1 MGRSATSERNKHNA
15 VIARAK
21 REWQCIADALPQM
34 VCLLD
39 RNGHIV
45 RANLVVERWLSS
57 PVRRVLGLGLHELL
71 HRDCRSDAC
80 ALRTALDGAW
90 NELSGTAAGATSAG
104 RIAASE
110 FELTDAIL
118 DKSVKVELK
127 LMPSSLDDPS
137 GGESNYAIF
146 IASDVTQLRNA
157 QEGQRLLNQELEM
170 RVHERTQELSTA
182 VRGLR
187 AEVTRRE
194 LAENSLRDSRN
205 ELSLLSEQLMKAQ
218 ELERKRIAQDLHD
231 AVGQSLSAIKYSLE
245 RALQMLA
252 TPKLGNPLQVL
263 NKTVL
268 YVQNTIE
275 EVRTI
280 SENLRPALLDDLGA
294 VSAIRWLCR
303 EWGEVFANIE
313 VEINLH
319 VTDADI
325 QEPLGT
331 TLFRTVQESLNNVAL
346 HSNATRVTVS
356 VGRENSVLRA
366 DIADNGMGFEADGAA
381 LRRGHGLRGMR
392 ERAASSGGNFSLTS
406 YPGGGT
412 QLTVLWPIA
421 PERTAGDL
429 LLCAS

>member
-1 MGRSATSERNKHNA
+1 MSRSETSTRHNA
-15 VIARAK
+15 AIARAK

-39 RNGHIV
+39 RNGRVV

-57 PVRRVLGLGLHELL
+57 PVRDVLGVDLHELL
-71 HRDCRSDAC
+71 HRHCQTSPC
-80 ALRTALDGAW
+80 ALRTALGGAW
-90 NELSGTAAGATSAG
+90 DELVRAGS
-104 RIAASE
+104 SE
-110 FELTDAIL
+110 FELTDELLGKA
-118 DKSVKVELK
+118 VKVEMK
-127 LMPSSLDDPS
+127 LMPGLADDPAA
-137 GGESNYAIF
+137 GRDPAAGHNYAIF

-157 QEGQRLLNQELEM
+157 QEGQRLLNLELEM
-170 RVHERTQELSTA
+170 RVHARTQELSTA

-194 LAENSLRDSRN
+194 GAENSLRNSRN

-218 ELERKRIAQDLHD
+218 EVERKRIAQDLHD

-252 TPKLGNPLQVL
+252 TPKLGNPLLVL
-263 NKTVL
+263 NKTVEH
-268 YVQNTIE
+268 VQNTID

-280 SENLRPALLDDLGA
+280 SENLRPALLDGLGA

-303 EWGEVFANIE
+303 EWGEVFTGIE

-331 TLFRTVQESLNNVAL
+331 TLFRTVQEALNNVAL
-346 HSNATRVTVS
+346 HSKATRVAVS
-356 VGRENSVLRA
+356 ICRESSILRA
-366 DIADNGMGFEADGAA
+366 DIADNGTGFDPDGDL

-392 ERAASSGGNFSLTS
+392 ERAATSGGEFSLTS

-421 PERTAGDL
+421 PESTAGEV

>member
-1 MGRSATSERNKHNA
+1 MGRSEASERNMHNA
-15 VIARAK
+15 AIARAK
-21 REWQCIADALPQM
+21 REWQCIADVLPQM

-45 RANLVVERWLSS
+45 RANLVVERWLTS
-57 PVRRVLGLGLHELL
+57 PVRGVLGLGLHELL
-71 HRDCRSDAC
+71 HRDCRSDTC
-80 ALRTALDGAW
+80 ALRTALKVAW
-90 NELSGTAAGATSAG
+90 NELSRT
-104 RIAASE
+104 AASE
-110 FELTDAIL
+110 FELTDELL
-118 DKSVKVELK
+118 DKTVKVELK

-137 GGESNYAIF
+137 AGQTNYAVF
-146 IASDVTQLRNA
+146 MASDITLLRSA
-157 QEGQRLLNQELEM
+157 QEGQRLLNQELEL
-170 RVHERTQELSTA
+170 RVRERTEELLTA

-194 LAENSLRDSRN
+194 LAEHSLRNSRN

-218 ELERKRIAQDLHD
+218 EVERKRIAQDLHD

-252 TPKLGNPLQVL
+252 TPKLGNPLHVL
-263 NKTVL
+263 NKTVE
-268 YVQNTIE
+268 YVQHTIE

-280 SENLRPALLDDLGA
+280 SENLRPALLDGLGA

-303 EWGEVFANIE
+303 EWGEVFSGID

-346 HSNATRVTVS
+346 HSKATRVTVS
-356 VGRENSVLRA
+356 ICRENSTLRA
-366 DIADNGMGFEADGAA
+366 DVTDNGMGFDPDGES
-381 LRRGHGLRGMR
+381 LRHGHGLRGMR
-392 ERAASSGGNFSLTS
+392 ERAAASGGDFSLTT

-421 PERTAGDL
+421 PENTNGDL

>member
-1 MGRSATSERNKHNA
+1 MGRSDASERNRHNA
-15 VIARAK
+15 AIARAK
-21 REWQCIADALPQM
+21 REWQCIADVLPQM

-45 RANLVVERWLSS
+45 RANLVVERWLTA
-57 PVRRVLGLGLHELL
+57 PVRRVLGLNLHELL
-71 HRDCRSDAC
+71 HGECTSESC
-80 ALRTALDGAW
+80 ALRTALQIAW
-90 NELSGTAAGATSAG
+90 NEASLTAAG
-104 RIAASE
+104 E
-110 FELTDAIL
+110 FELTDEIL
-118 DKSVKVELK
+118 GKSIRVELK
-127 LMPSSLDDPS
+127 LMPSAVEDPS
-137 GGESNYAIF
+137 TGRTNYAVF
-146 IASDVTQLRNA
+146 IASDVTQLRSA
-157 QEGQRLLNQELEM
+157 QDGQRLLNQELES
-170 RVHERTQELSTA
+170 RVHERTEELSTA

-194 LAENSLRDSRN
+194 IAENSLLKSRN

-218 ELERKRIAQDLHD
+218 EVERKRIAQDLHD

-252 TPKLGNPLQVL
+252 TPNLGNPLHVL
-263 NKTVL
+263 NKAVEL
-268 YVQNTIE
+268 VQHTIE

-280 SENLRPALLDDLGA
+280 SENLRPALLDGLGA

-303 EWGEVFANIE
+303 EWGEVFHGVE

-346 HSNATRVTVS
+346 HSQATRVTVS
-356 VGRENSVLRA
+356 VCRESNILRA
-366 DIADNGMGFEADGAA
+366 DIADNGVGFDPDGESS
-381 LRRGHGLRGMR
+381 RRGHGLRGMR
-392 ERAASSGGNFSLTS
+392 ERAASSGGDFSLTS

-421 PERTAGDL
+421 PESNSGGL
-429 LLCAS
+429 MLCAS

>member
-1 MGRSATSERNKHNA
+1 MARSETSERNKHSA
-15 VIARAK
+15 AIARAK
-21 REWQCIADALPQM
+21 REWQCIADVLPQM

-39 RNGHIV
+39 RNGRVV
-45 RANLVVERWLSS
+45 RANLVVERWLTA
-57 PVRRVLGLGLHELL
+57 PVRRVLGLDLHELL
-71 HRDCRSDAC
+71 HRDCESSAC
-80 ALRTALDGAW
+80 GLQMALQIAW
-90 NELSGTAAGATSAG
+90 QELAHTSA
-104 RIAASE
+104 SD
-110 FELTDAIL
+110 FELADEL
-118 DKSVKVELK
+118 LNKSVRVEMK
-127 LMPSSLDDPS
+127 LLPSTIEEASAGS
-137 GGESNYAIF
+137 TNYAVF
-146 IASDVTQLRNA
+146 IASDITQLRSA
-157 QEGQRLLNQELEM
+157 QEGQRLLNQELEL

-182 VRGLR
+182 IRGLR

-194 LAENSLRDSRN
+194 LAEHSLRNSRN

-218 ELERKRIAQDLHD
+218 EVERKRIAQDLHD

-252 TPKLGNPLQVL
+252 SPKLGNPLPVL
-263 NKTVL
+263 NKTVE
-268 YVQNTIE
+268 YVQRTID

-280 SENLRPALLDDLGA
+280 SENLRPALLDGLGA

-303 EWGEVFANIE
+303 EWGEVFTGIE
-313 VEINLH
+313 VDINLH

-346 HSNATRVTVS
+346 HSKATRVAVS
-356 VGRENSVLRA
+356 VYREHDALRA
-366 DIADNGMGFEADGAA
+366 DIADNGTGFDPEGGS

-392 ERAASSGGNFSLTS
+392 ERAASSGGDFSITS

-421 PERTAGDL
+421 PENDAGDL
-429 LLCAS
+429 LLCAG

>member
-1 MGRSATSERNKHNA
+1 MDQSETSKCHNA
-15 VIARAK
+15 AIARAK

-39 RNGHIV
+39 RSGRVV
-45 RANLVVERWLSS
+45 RANLVVERWLLS
-57 PVRRVLGLGLHELL
+57 PVRDVLGAELHELL
-71 HRDCRSDAC
+71 HRQCGSSPC
-80 ALRTALDGAW
+80 ALHAALAGAW
-90 NELSGTAAGATSAG
+90 DQLLRTGC
-104 RIAASE
+104 SE
-110 FELTDAIL
+110 FELADETLGKAI
-118 DKSVKVELK
+118 KVEMK
-127 LMPSSLDDPS
+127 LMAGSADDPEAGHTS
-137 GGESNYAIF
+137 YAIF

-157 QEGQRLLNQELEM
+157 QEGQRLLNQELEL

-194 LAENSLRDSRN
+194 IAENSLRNSRN

-218 ELERKRIAQDLHD
+218 EVERKRIAQDLHD

-252 TPKLGNPLQVL
+252 TPKLGNPLLVL
-263 NKTVL
+263 NKTVEH
-268 YVQNTIE
+268 VQHTIE

-280 SENLRPALLDDLGA
+280 SENLRPALLDGLGA

-303 EWGEVFANIE
+303 EWGEVFTGVD

-331 TLFRTVQESLNNVAL
+331 TLFRTVQEALNNVAL
-346 HSNATRVTVS
+346 HSKATRVTVA
-356 VGRENSVLRA
+356 VCRESNVLRA
-366 DIADNGMGFEADGAA
+366 DIADNGNGFDPDGEL

-392 ERAASSGGNFSLTS
+392 ERAASSGGDFSLTS

-412 QLTVLWPIA
+412 QLTIVWPIA
-421 PERTAGDL
+421 PESTAGDL